1 MVPARGAQT
10 WSYEPFGQ
18 LAQMRTIDVLA
29 GPTDDMTSPHPMF
42 TSQGVKGNGRGTNME
57 NQETY
62 QRAKRRTEAK
72 IGFYIH
78 LAVYVGVNILLIII
92 NLSISPQYIWF
103 KWPLLGWGIGL
114 FFHGM
119 SVFVFSG
126 KKLKEIKEK
135 MIEKEMKRD
144 SS

>member
-1 MVPARGAQT
+1 
-10 WSYEPFGQ
+10 
-18 LAQMRTIDVLA
+18 
-29 GPTDDMTSPHPMF
+29 
-42 TSQGVKGNGRGTNME
+42 ME
-57 NQETY
+57 NQEAY
-62 QRAKRRTEAK
+62 QRAKRRAEAK

-78 LAVYVGVNILLIII
+78 LAVYVGVNILLFLI
-92 NLSISPQYIWF
+92 NLSTSPQYFWF

-126 KKLKEIKEK
+126 KRLQGIKEK

-144 SS
+144 